1 MTNQPV
7 NDVKDCEI
15 KENILNCKERGF
27 HEKLLHLFKL
37 TLQLRNSKTGTMID
51 YMTSS
56 VMSVDGNFFD
66 SRTASSKLPQ
76 DADANG
82 AYNIARK
89 GLWLIEK
96 LKNTKDADLPKAKLA
111 IKNAEWLAYAQ
122 RNENN
127 G

>member
-1 MTNQPV
+1 
-7 NDVKDCEI
+7 
-15 KENILNCKERGF
+15 
-27 HEKLLHLFKL
+27 
-37 TLQLRNSKTGTMID
+37 MID